1 MNPVYIALFLLT
13 TSAQAESLVCAL
25 KETKN
30 PANYSSVKV
39 NLEKLEDY
47 YYDQKGIDIGRKDNY
62 SYGMSVTRTGSKLEV
77 DVTFTENKHVQDE
90 VSSNSWTVNLKKAK
104 RGEPVI
110 NEPLNDERGHIM
122 DFVCYYNK

>member
-1 MNPVYIALFLLT
+1 MKIAIVALFLFA
-13 TSAQAESLVCAL
+13 TSAHAESLVCAL

-30 PANYSSVKV
+30 PSNYSSVKV
-39 NLEKLEDY
+39 DLDKIEDY

-62 SYGMSVTRTGSKLEV
+62 SYGMSVTREGNKLEV
-77 DVTFTENKHVQDE
+77 SATFTENKHVQDE
-90 VSSNSWTVNLKKAK
+90 VSSSSWTVNLKKAK

-122 DFVCYYNK
+122 DFVCYYNR